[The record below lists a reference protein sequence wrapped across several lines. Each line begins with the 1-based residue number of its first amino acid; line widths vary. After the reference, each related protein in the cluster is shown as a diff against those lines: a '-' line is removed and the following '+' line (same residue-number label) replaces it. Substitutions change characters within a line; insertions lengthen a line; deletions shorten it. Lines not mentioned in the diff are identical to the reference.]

1 MDIKLLLKKLSSH
14 ELTLV
19 VCCSKK
25 SIDFTSIVSFV
36 CIWSKNNYKI
46 KYIFKCSTKITHNTN
61 KFNVLIKTTLSDF
74 NKYSIEYKLK
84 FIKII
89 LIYFK
94 YILILILIHFK
105 LNKMY

>member
-25 SIDFTSIVSFV
+25 SIDFTSIISFV

-46 KYIFKCSTKITHNTN
+46 KYFFKCSTKITHNTN

-74 NKYSIEYKLK
+74 NKYKLK

-89 LIYFK
+89 LIYLK
-94 YILILILIHFK
+94 YILILILIYFK